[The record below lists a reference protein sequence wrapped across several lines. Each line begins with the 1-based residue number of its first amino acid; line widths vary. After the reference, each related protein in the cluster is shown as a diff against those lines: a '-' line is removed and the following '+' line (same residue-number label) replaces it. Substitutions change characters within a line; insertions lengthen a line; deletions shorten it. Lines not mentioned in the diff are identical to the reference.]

1 MSMRSPFP
9 AAAQWGM
16 LMSVPALTS
25 LFTEPTLNLM
35 LMTVVMPM
43 AVSFLSRSGT
53 FFVSTQTVL
62 VASIATFLFSYL
74 LQMFWPKF
82 KETLKE
88 PQKNKVNTGMAY
100 AGIIG
105 MFMMFMIGATFAGV
119 DMYEG
124 NAGAMNAAAVKY
136 APLGGNNQVLI

>member
-16 LMSVPALTS
+16 LMSVPAMTT
-25 LFTEPTLNLM
+25 LFTEPILNLM
-35 LMTVVMPM
+35 LMTIILPT

-62 VASIATFLFSYL
+62 IASIATFFFSFV
-74 LQMFWPKF
+74 LQSFWPKF
-82 KETLKE
+82 KDILSE
-88 PQKNKVNTGMAY
+88 PHKNKIHTGMAY
-100 AGIIG
+100 VGIIS
-105 MFMMFMIGATFAGV
+105 MFMMFMVLTTFAGV

-124 NAGAMNAAAVKY
+124 NSNAMNAAASKY
-136 APLGGNNQVLI
+136 APGSNYQALI